1 MAVLGM
7 RPRLWT
13 AAAAGCVAAGVSLVL
28 TGGDQTIA
36 RGLLLAGLLCAGLV
50 LLAER

>member
-1 MAVLGM
+1 M

-36 RGLLLAGLLCAGLV
+36 RGLLLAGLLYGV
-50 LLAER
+50 LTLIADRRERR